1 MDFPLPPASLSNIQQ
16 LYNDLQTQGGPKT
29 ATLSQGQLLQGLVS
43 AKSENN
49 TYLITLGGKQIQA
62 QSDLPLQVGQKL
74 DLQVA
79 KLTPQVE
86 LQIVSNPTTRQ
97 ISGSIHL
104 LSSQNT
110 LLTNLTQ
117 LESQTNLTNI
127 SQQSR
132 QTLES
137 VAQTATTLSSITQPA
152 KTEALTSLFQNI
164 LQSLRP
170 DQPAVLPQSPALQN
184 AVQNLL
190 MPGTVASGAESS
202 GKTPAAQLF
211 QNFAAPATGTAG
223 TNIPLTQLATQSTTT
238 TPELTQLISSFPKA
252 SPQLLALANQIA
264 TFFSSQSTLAPT
276 TELNTLLST
285 GLQQSSGVQ
294 EPSGQSLQQL
304 VDRIGLD
311 MEQLF
316 AQGKREEAVQ
326 TLKFALLE
334 VNQQLSTATKS
345 GDQATQM
352 LQTVELYQVL
362 QVRLASEGIFFM
374 PLPLPFLDQGYLLI
388 DQAPE
393 QNNQNQQEG
402 EEATDYTLHLQL
414 EGLGNLRIEIQ
425 HRSSSAD
432 IRFYGE
438 DQQRISFMREHKE
451 ELAEWL
457 TAVELGSAQFFTG
470 AENPTRELLEK
481 IIGDGSG
488 MINTQA

>member
-1 MDFPLPPASLSNIQQ
+1 M
-16 LYNDLQTQGGPKT
+16 
-29 ATLSQGQLLQGLVS
+29 
-43 AKSENN
+43 
-49 TYLITLGGKQIQA
+49 
-62 QSDLPLQVGQKL
+62 
-74 DLQVA
+74 
-79 KLTPQVE
+79 
-86 LQIVSNPTTRQ
+86 
-97 ISGSIHL
+97 
-104 LSSQNT
+104 
-110 LLTNLTQ
+110 
-117 LESQTNLTNI
+117 
-127 SQQSR
+127 
-132 QTLES
+132 
-137 VAQTATTLSSITQPA
+137 
-152 KTEALTSLFQNI
+152 
-164 LQSLRP
+164 
-170 DQPAVLPQSPALQN
+170 
-184 AVQNLL
+184 
-190 MPGTVASGAESS
+190 
-202 GKTPAAQLF
+202 
-211 QNFAAPATGTAG
+211 
-223 TNIPLTQLATQSTTT
+223 
-238 TPELTQLISSFPKA
+238 
-252 SPQLLALANQIA
+252 
-264 TFFSSQSTLAPT
+264 
-276 TELNTLLST
+276 ST

-362 QVRLASEGIFFM
+362 QVRLASEGNFFM

-438 DQQRISFMREHKE
+438 DQQRISFMREHNE